1 MTTTSPTCATSP
13 WTRRRKLLAGFCAP
27 LALAILPVAIT
38 AQEVDTSEWVCEFCP
53 FESGHGGNY
62 AVGAASVS
70 EDSAYIGDGTG
81 YDKEGVYVAVS
92 GDGAYVRDAW
102 RTRWS
107 LEDIGLDARSVGV
120 EGTRAG
126 TFDYRF
132 AYREIPRRQFN
143 TTSTIFAETAGDL
156 SLPPSWIRAPAT
168 AGFAALGAS
177 LSPRNIGSDRSI
189 YDIGGSFLP
198 GTNWELSAAFRRQE
212 QDGNRILGAS
222 YFTNAALLPVR
233 IDYATDEVDVGV
245 RYVNESLTLSLGWH
259 LSEFDNGQSG
269 FGWQHPFT
277 TSAGAE
283 SAELAAPPDNRFQQ
297 LTFSAGYALPVWNAY
312 ASFSAATGEIEQTE
326 AFLAYTRNTTLT
338 TSVLPAVSLSGDV
351 DTSRLAF
358 AFTASPT
365 RKARLRLT
373 YRYDERDNNSAQYL
387 WNRVIAESFVSGDL
401 ESNLPYSF
409 ERSSLKASAEY
420 QLFDTLRISAGYDR
434 NDNDRDFQEVAEQSE
449 DSGWGRIR
457 WRPLQTLEL
466 DLRGGSAKRDIDRY
480 NEAVAVAFGQ
490 NPLLRKYNLA
500 YRYRQFGELTLSYS
514 PTKLP
519 VSVVV
524 NSLYADDRYTKSL
537 LGMTSG
543 EDVRLDVDVNWLLS
557 ERTSFYV
564 NAGLEDVSSMQ
575 AGSGI
580 SGAPD
585 WRAAHG
591 DKFSTVGA
599 GVSIRAI
606 ADKVDLALDYT
617 LSRGETEIA
626 LDTLASGVDEFP
638 ELEAESDYL
647 RAQLS
652 YRRSERLDVTFDL
665 RYQRFRSED
674 WTLEGVAPATIPV
687 VLTLGAKPYSPEVF
701 IFVIGF
707 TYRVGDT

>member
-1 MTTTSPTCATSP
+1 MRDQPMDSTPET
-13 WTRRRKLLAGFCAP
+13 AGG
-27 LALAILPVAIT
+27 ILR
-38 AQEVDTSEWVCEFCP
+38 
-53 FESGHGGNY
+53 
-62 AVGAASVS
+62 
-70 EDSAYIGDGTG
+70 
-81 YDKEGVYVAVS
+81 
-92 GDGAYVRDAW
+92 DGAYVRDAW

-283 SAELAAPPDNRFQQ
+283 STELAAPPDNRFQQ

-387 WNRVIAESFVSGDL
+387 
-401 ESNLPYSF
+401 
-409 ERSSLKASAEY
+409 
-420 QLFDTLRISAGYDR
+420 
-434 NDNDRDFQEVAEQSE
+434 NDRDFQEVAEQSE

-557 ERTSFYV
+557 ERTSFSV

-580 SGAPD
+580 SGTPD

-606 ADKVDLALDYT
+606 ADKVDLAFDYT

-665 RYQRFRSED
+665 R
-674 WTLEGVAPATIPV
+674 
-687 VLTLGAKPYSPEVF
+687 
-701 IFVIGF
+701 
-707 TYRVGDT
+707 